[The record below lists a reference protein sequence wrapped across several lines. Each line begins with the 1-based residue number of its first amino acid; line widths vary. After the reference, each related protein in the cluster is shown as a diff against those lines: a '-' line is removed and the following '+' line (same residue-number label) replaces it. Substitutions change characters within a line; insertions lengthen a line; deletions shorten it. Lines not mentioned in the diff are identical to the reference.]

1 MPNIKSKIKRMHKS
15 EEQRQRNRNV
25 KSALRTVI
33 KKFET
38 ALKSGDAEAA
48 RDRFAEASQALDKA
62 ASKGVIHR
70 NNAANKKSNM
80 ARELKAIT

>member
-38 ALKSGDAEAA
+38 ALESGDAESAS
-48 RDRFAEASQALDKA
+48 DIFAEVSKALDKA
-62 ASKGVIHR
+62 ASKGVIHK
-70 NNAANKKSNM
+70 NKAANKKSRM
-80 ARELKAIT
+80 ARELKAIA

>member
-38 ALKSGDAEAA
+38 ALESGDAESAS
-48 RDRFAEASQALDKA
+48 DIFAEASKALDKA
-62 ASKGVIHR
+62 ASKGVIHK
-70 NNAANKKSNM
+70 NKAANKKSRM
-80 ARELKAIT
+80 ARELKAIA